1 MKRISP
7 IALVVLAFVIFAT
20 MACICSSVVPFL
32 DPVEPLVFDPDELPD
47 AQVGVPYEVT
57 ISISQNRTPAGDI
70 SLSEGTLPPEL
81 ELVYVQA
88 EDTAKI
94 TGTPTQAGTFAFTI
108 SVWCYG
114 TSVNGQTGDKQ
125 YTIVVGE

>member
-20 MACICSSVVPFL
+20 MACMCSYF
-32 DPVEPLVFDPDELPD
+32 FPDESIVFNPDKLPD

-70 SLSEGTLPPEL
+70 SLSEGMLPPGL
-81 ELVYVQA
+81 ELVYVKA

-94 TGTPTQAGTFAFTI
+94 TGTPTEAGTFTFTI
-108 SVWCYG
+108 SVWCFG
-114 TSVNGQTGDKQ
+114 TNEAGQTGEKQ
-125 YTIVVGE
+125 YTIVVVP

>member
-20 MACICSSVVPFL
+20 MACMCSSVVPFL
-32 DPVEPLVFDPDELPD
+32 DPVEPLVFDPDLLPD

-57 ISISQNRTPAGDI
+57 ISISQNRTPAGDF
-70 SLSEGTLPPEL
+70 SLSEGALPPGL

-125 YTIVVGE
+125 YIIGVGE

>member
-7 IALVVLAFVIFAT
+7 ITLVVLAFVAFAT
-20 MACICSSVVPFL
+20 MACMCSSFIPR
-32 DPVEPLVFDPDELPD
+32 EPLVFNPDKLPD
-47 AQVGVPYEVT
+47 AQVGIPYEVA
-57 ISISQNRTPAGDI
+57 ISISQNQTPAGDI
-70 SLSEGTLPPEL
+70 SVSDGTLPPGL

-94 TGTPTQAGTFAFTI
+94 TGTPTEAGTSTFTI
-108 SVWCYG
+108 SVWCFG

-125 YTIVVGE
+125 YTLVVGP